1 MGINPIHIEMKL
13 IVMHIFTE
21 AARGKCALNSA
32 KKKGHRKK
40 GKTKHE
46 RIRIQK

>member
-1 MGINPIHIEMKL
+1 MKL

-21 AARGKCALNSA
+21 AAMGKYEINSA

-40 GKTKHE
+40 GGKKHE
-46 RIRIQK
+46 GIRIQKEDKYSLRQ